1 MFVNDA
7 LVSSHASTKRAQA
20 KITFTLQNWL
30 KQSPF
35 LGVCVCVCVGGG
47 GGGDLKVSNWLNI
60 ISNWILLHIIG
71 FGIENKN
78 RLKYCSNDGQG
89 SWLKY

>member
-47 GGGDLKVSNWLNI
+47 GGGILKFRI
-60 ISNWILLHIIG
+60 DWIL
-71 FGIENKN
+71 FQIEY
-78 RLKYCSNDGQG
+78 YCILLG
-89 SWLKY
+89 LE

>member
-7 LVSSHASTKRAQA
+7 LVSSHASTKGAQA

-30 KQSPF
+30 KQSPL
-35 LGVCVCVCVGGG
+35 LGLGGG
-47 GGGDLKVSNWLNI
+47 GRGAGRDLKVSNWLNF
-60 ISNWILLHIIG
+60 ISNWILMNIIG

-78 RLKYCSNDGQG
+78 RLKYCSNDGQD

>member
-35 LGVCVCVCVGGG
+35 LGVCVCVCVCVGGG
-47 GGGDLKVSNWLNI
+47 GILKFRI
-60 ISNWILLHIIG
+60 DWILLHIIG

-78 RLKYCSNDGQG
+78 RIKYCSNYGQG